1 MTWKETRVMDQK
13 TEFALR
19 AVRGLECFK
28 ELCLEFGISRKTGY
42 KWKQRFLQNGLE
54 GLHDRSR
61 RPNSSPSGLDE
72 DVVCRIIILKQ
83 AHPTWGARKLRALMQ
98 RSPEGLEVPSESS
111 VKRVLEKAGLV
122 QHRRRQK
129 QGDTGRLQCR
139 IKSERP
145 NHIWTIDFK
154 GWWRTR
160 DRGRFEPLTIRDDF
174 SRFILCAQSLEHT
187 RTEYV
192 RARMES
198 LFSEHGLPEI
208 IRSDNGSP
216 FAASNSVLGLTRLS
230 SWWLALGIDLDRINP
245 GKPQENG
252 GHERMHRDIATDLE
266 RSPERTL
273 QSQQGALDEW
283 RKTFNTERPHESLGM
298 RFPSEVY
305 ESSSRRFD
313 PAQLELTYPLGMLV
327 RRVHG
332 SGRIKLS
339 GITIHLSAAIDG
351 YDVGLQSVSGSRY
364 SVWFGRLCIGTA
376 DLSSESFEGAIE

>member
-1 MTWKETRVMDQK
+1 
-13 TEFALR
+13 
-19 AVRGLECFK
+19 
-28 ELCLEFGISRKTGY
+28 
-42 KWKQRFLQNGLE
+42 
-54 GLHDRSR
+54 
-61 RPNSSPSGLDE
+61 
-72 DVVCRIIILKQ
+72 
-83 AHPTWGARKLRALMQ
+83 
-98 RSPEGLEVPSESS
+98 
-111 VKRVLEKAGLV
+111 
-122 QHRRRQK
+122 
-129 QGDTGRLQCR
+129 
-139 IKSERP
+139 
-145 NHIWTIDFK
+145 
-154 GWWRTR
+154 
-160 DRGRFEPLTIRDDF
+160 
-174 SRFILCAQSLEHT
+174 
-187 RTEYV
+187 
-192 RARMES
+192 MES

-283 RKTFNTERPHESLGM
+283 RKTFNNERPHESLGM
-298 RFPSEVY
+298 RFPSDVY

-351 YDVGLQSVSGSRY
+351 YNVGLQSVSASRY